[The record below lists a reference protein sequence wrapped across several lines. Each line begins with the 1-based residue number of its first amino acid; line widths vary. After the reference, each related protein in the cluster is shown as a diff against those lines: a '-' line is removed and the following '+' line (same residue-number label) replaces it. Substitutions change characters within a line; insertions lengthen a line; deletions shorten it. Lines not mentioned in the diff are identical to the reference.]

1 MKENTSII
9 KLMGR
14 LIENDQISPYHVSLY
29 VSLLQFWILNRLEN
43 PFRIYREEIMIC
55 SKIKSIATYHKCI
68 KDLCVEGFII
78 YFPSF
83 DPSRGS
89 SVGIICSE
97 EVLNKRRT
105 SEFQKKFLLQKENIF
120 IEPEF
125 NEIKLYFE
133 ERNKSCKDANSFY
146 TFYKSI
152 NWQLNNQQP
161 MKSWQAAARKWIT
174 KNKDIE

>member
-1 MKENTSII
+1 
-9 KLMGR
+9 MGR
-14 LIENDQISPYHVSLY
+14 LIENDQISPYHISLY
-29 VSLLQFWILNRLEN
+29 GSLLQFWILSRLEN
-43 PFRIYREEIMIC
+43 PFRICRKEIMIC

-68 KDLCVEGFII
+68 KDLCAEGFII

-89 SVGIICSE
+89 SVAIISSE
-97 EVLNKRRT
+97 EALNKQRA
-105 SEFQKKFLLQKENIF
+105 SEFQKKFLLHKENNF

-133 ERNKSCKDANSFY
+133 ERNKSFKDAKSFY
-146 TFYKSI
+146 MFYKAI
-152 NWQLNNQQP
+152 NWRLNNKQP

-174 KNKDIE
+174 KNKHIE